1 MKQVVYHTQHPKT
14 EIVRAGYVINYSALI
29 ITIFSLTH
37 FSLVFC
43 EQLLA
48 NFHFVIV
55 QMFVS

>member
-1 MKQVVYHTQHPKT
+1 MKQVVYHTQH